1 MKFRTGIDIVEIKR
15 IENLINE
22 YGDKFLNRVYTEQE
36 INYCNNKN
44 VNKYESFAARFSA
57 KEAVFKA
64 ISELLD
70 NKFDMEWKNVE
81 IVNNENGRPSVVLS
95 EELLEKIGNANLQI
109 DISLSHSNISA
120 IASVVVL
127 IEE

>member
-1 MKFRTGIDIVEIKR
+1 MKFRTGVDIVEIKR

-22 YGDKFLNRVYTEQE
+22 YGDKFLNRVFTPQE
-36 INYCNNKN
+36 IEYCNNKN
-44 VNKYESFAARFSA
+44 VNKFESYAARFSA

-81 IVNNENGRPSVVLS
+81 IVNDENGRPHVLLS
-95 EELLEKIGNANLQI
+95 NELLEKIGNVELQM
-109 DISLSHSNISA
+109 DISLSHSNTSA
-120 IASVVVL
+120 IASVIVC
-127 IEE
+127 ID

>member
-1 MKFRTGIDIVEIKR
+1 MKIKTGIDIVEIKR
-15 IENLINE
+15 IENLIND
-22 YGDKFLNRVYTEQE
+22 YGDKFLNRIYTKQE
-36 INYCNNKN
+36 IEYCNSKN
-44 VNKYESFAARFSA
+44 VNKYESYSARFSA

-70 NKFDMEWKNVE
+70 SKFDMEWKNVE

-95 EELLEKIGNANLQI
+95 EELLRKIGNVNLQI
-109 DISLSHSNISA
+109 DISLSHSNTSA